1 MHKFGYYY
9 LPEGKKIALQISKS
23 TNKYRYSSNNSLS
36 KLELPNVEFISKL
49 S

>member
-9 LPEGKKIALQISKS
+9 LPEGKKIALQ
-23 TNKYRYSSNNSLS
+23 YRYSSNNSLS
-36 KLELPNVEFISKL
+36 KLELPNGEFISKL